1 MADKNIL
8 NYKCIKLKITRNA
21 GTGQLPKKK
30 RDHNVDHIQ
39 YKDELY
45 SKKRNLVVKLETA
58 QSAVAQAF
66 LFHHVTMSRTSG
78 RLQMHG

>member
-1 MADKNIL
+1 MW
-8 NYKCIKLKITRNA
+8 
-21 GTGQLPKKK
+21 GQVNSQRKQRP
-30 RDHNVDHIQ
+30 HVDHIQ
-39 YKDELY
+39 HKDELY
-45 SKKRNLVVKLETA
+45 RKKRNLVVKLETA